1 MDRPRASEALNPGL
15 WEPDPAHVI
24 LPMYSGLRLGVRA
37 IIVHADRLL
46 LVNAYQPGTGLE
58 LWCAP
63 GGGVEAHR
71 SLHDNLQR
79 EVYEETGLDIE
90 VGEVALINEFHD
102 PEKSFHQ
109 VEIFF
114 RASLVHERL
123 DDTWTDPEG
132 IVEKRRFF
140 SERETRG
147 LLLKPSSLPRIAFN
161 PPQSIAYD
169 PLELI
174 LK

>member
-1 MDRPRASEALNPGL
+1 
-15 WEPDPAHVI
+15 
-24 LPMYSGLRLGVRA
+24 MYSGLRLGVRA
-37 IIVHADRLL
+37 IIVHADGLL
-46 LVNAYQPGTGLE
+46 LVNAYRPGAGPA

-63 GGGVEAHR
+63 GGGVEPHR
-71 SLHDNLQR
+71 SLHENLKR

-90 VGEVALINEFHD
+90 VGEVAMINEFHD

-109 VEIFF
+109 VEVFF
-114 RASLVHERL
+114 RASLSHAQL

-132 IVEKRRFF
+132 IVVKRRFF
-140 SERETRG
+140 SEKETRT
-147 LLLKPSSLPRIAFN
+147 LPLKPSSLPRVAFN
-161 PPQSIAYD
+161 PAQPVAYD

>member
-1 MDRPRASEALNPGL
+1 MNKPQTAGA
-15 WEPDPAHVI
+15 

-46 LVNAYQPGTGLE
+46 LVNAYKPGTGPA

-71 SLHDNLQR
+71 SLHQNLQR
-79 EVYEETGLDIE
+79 EVREETGLDIE

-102 PEKSFHQ
+102 PERPFHQ
-109 VEIFF
+109 IEIFF
-114 RASLVHERL
+114 RAGLVDDRL
-123 DDTWTDPEG
+123 DGTWTDPEG
-132 IVEKRRFF
+132 IVAKRRFF
-140 SERETRG
+140 SERETRD

-161 PPQSIAYD
+161 PPQSAAYD
-169 PLELI
+169 PLELM